1 MVAIPGPRAS
11 DYHEAAMLRP
21 TFHSETQS
29 SSSSSR
35 LSSLFNWNP
44 GSNIGKRKCKWLGG
58 SHKVESGPSKRKKI
72 PTWTHTFVCLS
83 STSQEML
90 LDGDERASLQIAGL
104 GKKKIIFYASS
115 EAQEIYEELNSSAIF
130 QNCLGSS
137 F

>member
-1 MVAIPGPRAS
+1 M
-11 DYHEAAMLRP
+11 
-21 TFHSETQS
+21 
-29 SSSSSR
+29 
-35 LSSLFNWNP
+35 
-44 GSNIGKRKCKWLGG
+44 
-58 SHKVESGPSKRKKI
+58 ESGPSKRKKI